1 MRGDQMVHWR
11 DDHRRRPPS
20 GDRARPLPGDARPD
34 RLGGVPATQPAAR
47 GGAGECRQL
56 GLLILIGAA
65 AVLIGMS
72 LGIKDGSS
80 GSEAVAPAGPTFGV
94 GEVVLLTG
102 GVLLL
107 ATLVGAVFLSAWFR
121 RAWYRALAGPV
132 ELTAD
137 VDGATVR
144 RTGQETRFT
153 WASVLAWSED
163 AGRLYV
169 SIAPNVGWP
178 LPKGDF
184 RSHEEVDRIRMV
196 LADSGAPKR

>member
-1 MRGDQMVHWR
+1 MAIRWFTGVMTTDA
-11 DDHRRRPPS
+11 DHP
-20 GDRARPLPGDARPD
+20 
-34 RLGGVPATQPAAR
+34 PATELARCRATLDRTDWAAYQRHSRRHVAAR
-47 GGAGECRQL
+47 ASAVNW

-72 LGIKDGSS
+72 LVIKDGSS
-80 GSEAVAPAGPTFGV
+80 GSEVVAPAGPTFGV

-107 ATLVGAVFLSAWFR
+107 ATFVGAVFLSAWFR
-121 RAWYRALAGPV
+121 RAWYRALAGRV

-163 AGRLYV
+163 ADRLYV